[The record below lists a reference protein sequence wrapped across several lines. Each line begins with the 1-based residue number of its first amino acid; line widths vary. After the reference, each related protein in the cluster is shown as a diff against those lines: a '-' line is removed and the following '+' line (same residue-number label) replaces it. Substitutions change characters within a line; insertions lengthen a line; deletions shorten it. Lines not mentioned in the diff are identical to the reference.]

1 MVDMLGKE
9 IGKTGPFASLEEEV
23 VLNLLR
29 TADRLTGSIENAL
42 KPTALSPTQYN
53 VLRILRGVSPQ
64 GLPCQEIARR
74 MITRD
79 ADLTRLLDRLQK
91 RGLVHRQRQTDDRRV
106 VRITITPAGLS
117 TLSGLDQAV
126 LSLNKKL
133 LGHLGAD
140 RLKLLLELTEQAR
153 EQIAPR

>member
-1 MVDMLGKE
+1 MVGKLGEE

-29 TADRLTGSIENAL
+29 TADRLMGTIEDVL
-42 KPTALSPTQYN
+42 KPVGLSPTQYN
-53 VLRILRGVSPQ
+53 VLRILRGVSAQ
-64 GLPCQEIARR
+64 GLSCQEIARR

-79 ADLTRLLDRLQK
+79 ADLTRLLDRVQQ

-117 TLSGLDQAV
+117 TLSELDRTV
-126 LSLNKKL
+126 LDLNKKL
-133 LGHLGAD
+133 LGHMGDD
-140 RLKLLLELTEQAR
+140 RLKLLLDLIEDVRKHAEA
-153 EQIAPR
+153 